1 MWHNK
6 KENVKNTKSLIV
18 TPTSL
23 IYNWK
28 SEFEN
33 FAPDIK
39 VLLIH
44 GNKKEREKLLNTID
58 EYDVVITTYATLRN
72 DLDFY
77 ETKVFDYFIIDE
89 AQNIKNP
96 ISLSTN
102 AVKSINSKVRFALTG
117 TPIENNLLELW
128 SIFDFVMPGYL
139 YSRNKFQD

>member
-1 MWHNK
+1 MGLGKTLQTISFLLYK
-6 KENVKNTKSLIV
+6 KEKINTTKSLIV

-58 EYDVVITTYATLRN
+58 E
-72 DLDFY
+72 
-77 ETKVFDYFIIDE
+77 
-89 AQNIKNP
+89 
-96 ISLSTN
+96 
-102 AVKSINSKVRFALTG
+102 
-117 TPIENNLLELW
+117 
-128 SIFDFVMPGYL
+128 
-139 YSRNKFQD
+139 

>member
-1 MWHNK
+1 MKEVQRLEKK

-96 ISLSTN
+96 ISLST
-102 AVKSINSKVRFALTG
+102 LT
-117 TPIENNLLELW
+117 
-128 SIFDFVMPGYL
+128 
-139 YSRNKFQD
+139 